1 MKFGYTILY
10 VKDVSTTLAFYQ
22 TAFGMKK
29 RFLHEGGDYGE
40 LDTGSTTLAF
50 ASLAL
55 ARANLKADLQA
66 PDPKQPPLASEIAF
80 VTDDVPKAYANAI
93 LGRAFAVAEPI
104 LKPWGQTVAYVRDL
118 DGHLIEL
125 CTPIQ

>member
-22 TAFGMKK
+22 AAFGMKQ

-55 ARANLKADLQA
+55 ARANLNSELQSPDLTQS
-66 PDPKQPPLASEIAF
+66 PLASEIAF
-80 VTDDVPKAYANAI
+80 VTDDVPKAYAHA
-93 LGRAFAVAEPI
+93 LSAKAFAVAEPL
-104 LKPWGQTVAYVRDL
+104 LKPWGQTVAYLRDL
-118 DGHLIEL
+118 NGHLIEL